1 MGSPTLENT
10 TPTPSD
16 SGRKPDASRYAFEST
31 QPTPVENKDAVTTA
45 ASVPLQP
52 LSLSGQVAGDAAPQ
66 DPYAKRFNTETQ
78 GDATTSSDTAPINI
92 NDIGEQ
98 PIFFTLDYRN
108 NTADKLTPGVGIYDP
123 EKTTPLQIT
132 DGQGRVVTTD
142 SGTESNNWSI
152 NKNPETCDIET
163 IKYPDGKLRNF
174 KHENGQLSRIE
185 TIEKGA
191 DGLPAKTIFSR
202 DPETKKWFA
211 EIGGL
216 RAELPGDIQFTKD
229 GVLSFQLDA
238 EGKWRAERADGS
250 VQIERTIQSGARVS
264 FNDDN
269 SVQQVTR
276 PDQSRV
282 ECIREKGELVKV
294 NELSA
299 DGASVSWTKTGDK
312 WVSNQ
317 NPPQERAN
325 VEVADNGNLTFT
337 NSDNSKR
344 TITGGGLELNQ
355 NPNGSSFQFDKEG
368 RFTELKDVNGLR
380 VHGIQYGAD
389 GQVTRA
395 QIGSPETGR
404 VHTYERDGSTNQWKY
419 SVSDANGNVISQ
431 DRWTGEIA
439 IGKDGTYAYK
449 EGAVH
454 GRNADGL
461 WTVFKLDGSQYM
473 LQDNG
478 QGSRAIFDMNRN
490 LLALERQNGTKLDIQ
505 RQLGGQATQITETLA
520 GGEQVTYKLDAMAN
534 MFMPDKA
541 GHKPIQKIETLANGA
556 TQITD
561 GNGALHSI
569 NLDGSSVVKNADG
582 SMSEVN
588 AAGHVVRTMSKDGGI
603 TRTFNWDGNNLV
615 SVNETKKTGETRT
628 IAGKDMRATAD
639 GTVFYTDTDGQK
651 LSSTADGSWQSY
663 QTINGKDYL
672 ARAVSPKGHMRTFT
686 RDASGEAIAYTDSK
700 PTENGQKVVEE
711 YRRVPENGQWS
722 DSWAKVGQD
731 GKLTARHNVRLND
744 NGTYNYIDSQGK
756 DKIAKVGDR
765 GAEGGF
771 SDSVDEA
778 RARLTELMESHLDEA
793 QKKRFQ
799 TILDRFE
806 KRGKER
812 VEAQTAGGL
821 DPNKSMEEWDQKIA
835 KAYDHMSKMLDSNAP
850 NAQYDLKTRAKLVEN
865 MAFAMAAPVKANDQG
880 NWGCCWMIS
889 GVYCGII
896 QYPDKMASMLSEL
909 SLTGKYTDLEGKQWT
924 PPQHLLK
931 FTNQGGNWTIENC
944 GNTQRS
950 PVSEILTSVAAYLSA
965 DGRRTDRGAGGGTA
979 PAMNHAMKK
988 ITGDTWKVTGES
1000 AMTSAS
1006 MKQELLTKG
1015 GYVCLMPGHMY
1026 LGALE
1031 KHGNEW
1037 KLVASMQHGDN
1048 GRRINGTV
1056 TDLASWNVQRTRMRY
1071 NPDIDLP
1078 ECKDQPIGPSPG
1090 GGYDGGNWGGGGGRW
1105 RPGGRFF
1112 PRLFPRLFRGL
1123 SGGGCEG
1130 GCCEFSCSSNDDQLI
1145 RNMRSKRQMEQEEQ
1159 EKLKAFREAQ
1169 EEMTESMDADTAKRR
1184 KYLNGVRKIS

>member
-16 SGRKPDASRYAFEST
+16 SGRKSDSSRYAFEST
-31 QPTPVENKDAVTTA
+31 PATQVDTKSDLSTA
-45 ASVPLQP
+45 ASVPLQS
-52 LSLSGQVAGDAAPQ
+52 LSLEGQTAGDANAQQTYPK
-66 DPYAKRFNTETQ
+66 PEAR
-78 GDATTSSDTAPINI
+78 GDATTPSDTAPINI
-92 NDIGEQ
+92 NDIGEE

-108 NTADKLTPGVGIYDP
+108 NTADKLTPGFGIHDS
-123 EKTTPLQIT
+123 ERTSPLQIT
-132 DGQGRVVTTD
+132 DGKGRIVTTD
-142 SGTESNNWSI
+142 SGTEANNWSI
-152 NKNPETCDIET
+152 NKNPETGDIET
-163 IKYPDGKLRNF
+163 IKYPDGKVRNF
-174 KHENGQLSRIE
+174 KHENGQLNRIE
-185 TIEKGA
+185 TIEKGV
-191 DGLPAKTIFSR
+191 DGLPTKTVFSR
-202 DPETKKWFA
+202 DPESKKWFA

-229 GVLSFQLDA
+229 GVLSFQLDN
-238 EGKWRAERADGS
+238 EGKWRAEKADGS
-250 VQIERTIQSGARVS
+250 IQIERTIQSGARVS

-282 ECIREKGELVKV
+282 ECVREKGELTQV

-299 DGASVSWTKTGDK
+299 DGKSVSWVKTGDK

-317 NPPQERAN
+317 NPAQERSSI
-325 VEVADNGNLTFT
+325 EVADNGNITWT
-337 NSDNSKR
+337 TADNIKH

-380 VHGIQYGAD
+380 VHGIQYSPET

-395 QIGSPETGR
+395 QIGSAENGR
-404 VHTYERDGSTNQWKY
+404 VHTYEREGNTNQWKY
-419 SVSDANGNVISQ
+419 SVTDANGNVISQ
-431 DRWTGEIA
+431 DHWTGEIA
-439 IGKDGTYAYK
+439 VGKDGTYAYK

-454 GRNADGL
+454 GRNTDGL

-520 GGEQVTYKLDAMAN
+520 NGEQVKYSLDTMSN
-534 MFMPDKA
+534 MYMPDKA
-541 GHKPIQKIETLANGA
+541 GHKPIQKIETLVNGM

-561 GNGALHSI
+561 GNGAVHSI
-569 NLDGSSVVKNADG
+569 NLDGSCVVKNADG

-588 AAGHVVRTMSKDGGI
+588 SAGQVVRTTSKDGGV
-603 TRTFNWDGNNLV
+603 TRTFNWDGNKLV
-615 SVNETKKTGETRT
+615 SVNETRKTGETRL

-639 GTVFYTDTDGQK
+639 GAVFYTDTDGQK
-651 LSSTADGSWQSY
+651 ISSTADGSWQSY
-663 QTINGKDYL
+663 ETINGKDYL
-672 ARAVSPKGHMRTFT
+672 ARVVSPKGHMRTFS
-686 RDASGEAIAYTDSK
+686 RDASGEAIGYVDSK
-700 PTENGQKVVEE
+700 PTENGQKVVDE

-722 DSWAKVGQD
+722 NSWAKVSPD
-731 GKLTARHNVRLND
+731 GKVTARHNVRLND

-771 SDSVDEA
+771 SDSVEEA
-778 RARLTELMESHLDEA
+778 RERLTELMESHLDEA

-799 TILDRFE
+799 IILDRFE

-812 VEAQTAGGL
+812 VEAQVAGGL
-821 DPNKSMEEWDQKIA
+821 DQNKSMEEWDQKIS
-835 KAYDHMSKMLDSNAP
+835 KAYDHMAKMLDANAP

-965 DGRRTDRGAGGGTA
+965 DGRRTDRGASGGTA

-1048 GRRINGTV
+1048 GRRVNGTV

-1090 GGYDGGNWGGGGGRW
+1090 GYDGGGWGGGGGRW
-1105 RPGGRFF
+1105 RPGRFF
-1112 PRLFPRLFRGL
+1112 PRLFPRLFRGF
-1123 SGGGCEG
+1123 GGGCDG
-1130 GCCEFSCSSNDDQLI
+1130 GCCEFSCSGNDDQLI
-1145 RNMRSKRQMEQEEQ
+1145 RNMRAKRQLEQEEQ
-1159 EKLKAFREAQ
+1159 EKLQAFRDAQ
-1169 EEMTESMDADTAKRR
+1169 EEMTEAIDSDTARRR
-1184 KYLNGVRKIS
+1184 KYLNGILKIS